1 MASFAGTAIIRLHQL
16 LTALFVITALYAAIV
31 FDTSAQWVGAVT
43 AMVLFSVGI
52 VVFLWGFWSA
62 VQRSRTEELA
72 VTSVYFL
79 TGGCA
84 PKSVRWQMNSALI
97 IQVITA
103 FATTFWR
110 SSGPDGNP
118 GSSLALGPRADV
130 GPRDEWSVGK
140 FSWNIRRARDR
151 HFTTVTKWRVGIRH
165 NRAMADSASETITIQ
180 APIDR
185 VWEIAA
191 DVTSYPSWAHDV
203 KSVNVQ
209 SSDDEGRPL
218 DVEFRASALG
228 ANDALHPSV
237 RLLRC
242 PTQVELVDGVWGHSA
257 IDRWGVHPFVA
268 E

>member
-1 MASFAGTAIIRLHQL
+1 MPAGRHDDVMASFAGTAVIRLHQL

-43 AMVLFSVGI
+43 AMVLFGVGI

-84 PKSVRWQMNSALI
+84 PKSVRRQMNSALI

-118 GSSLALGPRADV
+118 GSSLALGILVPMLGLGMNGLWASSHGTFGER
-130 GPRDEWSVGK
+130 
-140 FSWNIRRARDR
+140 
-151 HFTTVTKWRVGIRH
+151 VTDTSRLSPNGE
-165 NRAMADSASETITIQ
+165 SE
-180 APIDR
+180 
-185 VWEIAA
+185 
-191 DVTSYPSWAHDV
+191 
-203 KSVNVQ
+203 
-209 SSDDEGRPL
+209 
-218 DVEFRASALG
+218 
-228 ANDALHPSV
+228 
-237 RLLRC
+237 
-242 PTQVELVDGVWGHSA
+242 
-257 IDRWGVHPFVA
+257 
-268 E
+268 